1 MLMEHNW
8 NVFDIEQNLF
18 QMKQNTFQLKE
29 NALEKLLKIEIDVK
43 FQV

>member
-29 NALEKLLKIEIDVK
+29 NAPEKLLKIEIDVK